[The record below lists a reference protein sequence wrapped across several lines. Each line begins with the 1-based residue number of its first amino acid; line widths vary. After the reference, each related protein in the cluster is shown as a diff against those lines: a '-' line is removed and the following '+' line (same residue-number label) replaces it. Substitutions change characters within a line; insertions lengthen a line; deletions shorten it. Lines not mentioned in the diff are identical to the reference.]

1 MRKIKKGYMKKGA
14 EDLQGVIED
23 VTFILNNIRNKKF
36 KQLEK
41 TKLTEK
47 QEEMLETIEKDLE
60 VAVTKLGLVL
70 HATEL

>member
-1 MRKIKKGYMKKGA
+1 MKKGA